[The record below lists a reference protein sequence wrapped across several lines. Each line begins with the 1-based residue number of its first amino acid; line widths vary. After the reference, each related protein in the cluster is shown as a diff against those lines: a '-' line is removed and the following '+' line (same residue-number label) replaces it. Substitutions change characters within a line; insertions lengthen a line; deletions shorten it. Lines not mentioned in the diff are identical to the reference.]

1 MSILVAVSFMKFEPS
16 RQAELIEG
24 CKVNDKLTQV
34 TLKSVLPSQTVFRFE
49 NTDTYQVFDEAEPGI
64 VETRTVIDVGSHEK
78 MEARLIVAK
87 KEAVDHNAGVDKFVI
102 VD

>member
-1 MSILVAVSFMKFEPS
+1 M
-16 RQAELIEG
+16 
-24 CKVNDKLTQV
+24 TQV
-34 TLKSVLPSQTVFRFE
+34 TLKSVLPSQTVSRFE
-49 NTDTYQVFDEAEPGI
+49 DADTYQVFDEAEPGI

-87 KEAVDHNAGVDKFVI
+87 KEAVDHNAGVGRFVI